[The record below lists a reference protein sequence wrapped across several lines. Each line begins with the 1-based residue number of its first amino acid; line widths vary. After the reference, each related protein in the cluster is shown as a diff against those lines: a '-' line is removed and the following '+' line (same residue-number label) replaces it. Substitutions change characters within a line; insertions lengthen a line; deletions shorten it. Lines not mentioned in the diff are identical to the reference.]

1 MNEQNVETQ
10 EDAEAIEDQSTEIE
24 EQDAALDAQNED
36 AEVAANAA
44 PDASKD
50 TVEDKKILRT
60 DAGGPE
66 TNDLLLAVDEI
77 TTDDEVRSQFR
88 ALLQEQQKRQQETTQ
103 RLKTILD
110 SVVEGILVVNNGGV
124 IEDFNKSATEILR
137 ADEDQLLGTNVDMM
151 FIDRKA
157 TLRHRLL
164 NKCISIRSGV
174 LKYDYTET
182 MAQRQDGD
190 TFPMEITISPA
201 NLTGEMNYL
210 YIFRDITR
218 RKQAEESH
226 NKLESELRE
235 ALKLEAIGHL
245 AGGIAHEIN
254 TPSQYIRDNLK
265 FLNDGYGA
273 ISRMLGL
280 AMHVLWEHRNELS
293 DNAFS
298 KFAKQMRDADLEFLL
313 DEIPHATQQ
322 SLDGINQVAKIV
334 LSMKEFSH
342 PSGAEKT
349 ATDINRVLEN
359 VLVVSR
365 NEWKHYANMETKM
378 DAELP
383 HIPTHVNE
391 INQVFLNLIVNA
403 AQAIHAAGRTPEEGE
418 ITVKTTSL
426 DDSILISIS
435 DNGSGIEPENRS
447 KIFNPFFTT
456 KEVGKGTG
464 QGLAITH
471 DIVQTRHGGRIW
483 FETQVNK
490 GTTFH
495 VLLPAEDRTGRQADG
510 KKKAPTQA

>member
-1 MNEQNVETQ
+1 MSENQNEQ
-10 EDAEAIEDQSTEIE
+10 EDT
-24 EQDAALDAQNED
+24 
-36 AEVAANAA
+36 
-44 PDASKD
+44 
-50 TVEDKKILRT
+50 KILSS
-60 DAGGPE
+60 DSVSAE
-66 TNDLLLAVDEI
+66 TNDLLLSVDEI
-77 TTDDEVRSQFR
+77 DGDDEVKKQFR
-88 ALLQEQQKRQQETTQ
+88 ALLEEQQKRQQETTQ

-124 IEDFNKSATEILR
+124 IEDFNKSAVEILR
-137 ADEDQLLGTNVDMM
+137 AEDNQLIGTSIDMM
-151 FIDRKA
+151 FIDKKA
-157 TLRHRLL
+157 TIRHRLL
-164 NKCISIRSGV
+164 NKCISIHSGT

-182 MAQRQDGD
+182 MAQRRDGD
-190 TFPMEITISPA
+190 SFPMEITISPA

-226 NKLESELRE
+226 NKLEGELRE

-273 ISRMLGL
+273 ISRILGL
-280 AMHVLWEHRNELS
+280 ALQVLWEHRNELS

-298 KFAKQMRDADLEFLL
+298 RFAKQMRDADLEFLL

-342 PSGAEKT
+342 PSGTEKT
-349 ATDINRVLEN
+349 ATDINRVLQN
-359 VLVVSR
+359 VLVISR
-365 NEWKHYANMETKM
+365 NEWKHYANLVE
-378 DAELP
+378 DLDPELP
-383 HIPTHVNE
+383 HIPSHVNE

-403 AQAIHAAGRTPEEGE
+403 AQAINSAGRSPDDGQ

-426 DDSILISIS
+426 DDSILISIA
-435 DNGSGIEPENRS
+435 DNGAGISRENRS
-447 KIFNPFFTT
+447 KVFNPFFTT
-456 KEVGKGTG
+456 KGVGKGTG

-471 DIVQTRHGGRIW
+471 DIVQIRHGGRIW
-483 FETQVNK
+483 FETEVNK

-495 VLLPAEDRTGRQADG
+495 VLLPAEDRTGLQTDV
-510 KKKAPTQA
+510 KKKLPTKKP